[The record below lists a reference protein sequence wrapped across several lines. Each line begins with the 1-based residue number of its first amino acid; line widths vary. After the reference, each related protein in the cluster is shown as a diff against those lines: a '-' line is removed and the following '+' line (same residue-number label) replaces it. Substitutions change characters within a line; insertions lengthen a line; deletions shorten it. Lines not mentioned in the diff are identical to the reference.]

1 MLNENQEILV
11 YGGNNM
17 NDSVYRSIMHE
28 MLDELINLRLKIKE
42 MEKHPANQEA
52 VEKDIKKEK
61 YAKCIENPTYVLLD
75 DPINPVKILRK
86 DTPVIVM
93 NERRNVDKYL
103 YIKIQYANNMFG
115 WVRLNAI
122 EFEPETECKT
132 NG

>member
-1 MLNENQEILV
+1 
-11 YGGNNM
+11 M
-17 NDSVYRSIMHE
+17 NDSVYRTIMHE

-52 VEKDIKKEK
+52 IEKDIKKK
-61 YAKCIENPTYVLLD
+61 QYAKCIENPTYVLLD

-93 NERRNVDKYL
+93 DGRRNMDECL